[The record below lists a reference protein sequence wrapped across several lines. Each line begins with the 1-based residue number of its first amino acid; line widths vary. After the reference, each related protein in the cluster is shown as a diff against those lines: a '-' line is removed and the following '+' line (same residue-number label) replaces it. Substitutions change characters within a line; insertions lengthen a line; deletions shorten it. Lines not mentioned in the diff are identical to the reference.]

1 MTTKI
6 KDIAFQFVDGLAGGN
21 GQVYLQLKRKEE
33 EKRKQRAE
41 YYYEYNRSVANKVL
55 DRVEQLAKSNRDL
68 RKIAEYDE
76 LREILTML
84 SKRTALQV
92 YNKCKREYT
101 LLKRKKVSSKF
112 PEQCK
117 HFGKMKA
124 LEFFIFEVCT
134 DE

>member
-6 KDIAFQFVDGLAGGN
+6 KDIAFQFADGLAGGN
-21 GQVYLQLKRKEE
+21 GQVYLKLKGKEE

-41 YYYEYNRSVANKVL
+41 YYYEYNRSAADKVL
-55 DRVEQLAKSNRDL
+55 DRIEQLAKSNRDL
-68 RKIAEYDE
+68 RKHAEYDE

-92 YNKCKREYT
+92 YNKCKREFT
-101 LLKRKKVSSKF
+101 ALKRKKISDKF
-112 PEQCK
+112 PAQCK

-124 LEFFIFEVCT
+124 LEYFIFEVMK
-134 DE
+134 